1 MSRSKFIFL
10 THLPVFPSW
19 LFPSA
24 TLPGGILT
32 LILSIKALVW
42 YHTCAVFFSLCISP
56 TSDQPCFSLFL
67 CQSDLGPTLFFSN
80 YVSVRPR
87 TYADFPKLYISP
99 TSDLLWFSQIIY
111 QSDLGPTLFFSN
123 YISVRPRTCSDF
135 LKIYIGPTSDQYFFI
150 FYVFK

>member
-67 CQSDLGPTLFFSN
+67 CQSDLGPTLFFTFFM
-80 YVSVRPR
+80 SVRPR
-87 TYADFPKLYISP
+87 TYAVFLKLCISP
-99 TSDLLWFSQIIY
+99 TSDLSWFSQNIY
-111 QSDLGPTLFFSN
+111 QSDLGPALISSN
-123 YISVRPRTCSDF
+123 YISVRPRTYSHFHF
-135 LKIYIGPTSDQYFFI
+135 LCIGQYVYRLCFPKKM
-150 FYVFK
+150 Y